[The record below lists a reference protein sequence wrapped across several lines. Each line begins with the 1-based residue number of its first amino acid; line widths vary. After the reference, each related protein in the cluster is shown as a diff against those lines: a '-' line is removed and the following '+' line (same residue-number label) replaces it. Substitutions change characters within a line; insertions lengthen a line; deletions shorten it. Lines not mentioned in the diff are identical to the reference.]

1 MSGREVGFASFVAS
15 VAAGAAGALAQVED
29 LRAGKAATGG
39 EAEET
44 RSPQELRE
52 HADAA
57 LAAARQLIDTLVM
70 LEEKTAGNLTPEESE
85 ALRVSLTNLRIS
97 YVRIATPAN

>member
-1 MSGREVGFASFVAS
+1 MSGRAVEFASFVAS

-29 LRAGKAATGG
+29 LRAGTTPAGS
-39 EAEET
+39 EANET
-44 RSPQELRE
+44 PSPQDLRE
-52 HADAA
+52 QADAA

-85 ALRVSLTNLRIS
+85 ALRASLTNLRIS
-97 YVRIATPAN
+97 YVRIATPTN

>member
-1 MSGREVGFASFVAS
+1 MRESGVEFTSFVAS

-29 LRAGKAATGG
+29 LRAGKAPPGSA
-39 EAEET
+39 ADET

-52 HADAA
+52 QVDAA

-70 LEEKTAGNLTPEESE
+70 LEQKTAGNLTPEESE

-97 YVRIATPAN
+97 FVRVATPTN